1 VRSAVLADT
10 GPLYAALDPRDDK
23 FEQAR
28 KDVSRLNSERL
39 SVAVPFPILCES
51 YSMVLYRLGAKR
63 AQAWLG
69 EVGDQASLVNPTP
82 QDYEAAADL
91 MSGYPDQR
99 LSLFDAVTAIL
110 SNRLMLPVWTYD
122 HHFDVMRV
130 EVWRSER

>member
-1 VRSAVLADT
+1 MRSAVLADT
-10 GPLYAALDPRDDK
+10 GPLYATLDPRDDK

-28 KDVSRLNSERL
+28 KDVSHLNSERL
-39 SVAVPFPILCES
+39 SVAVSFPVLCES
-51 YSMVLYRLGAKR
+51 YSLVLYRLGMDR
-63 AQAWLG
+63 ARSWLE
-69 EVGDQASLVNPTP
+69 EVRGRASLINPTP